1 MNYKIEIEAK
11 PAQNND
17 VCFFTLSVPLL
28 RDHKAECHTKLETTN
43 SPLFG
48 ALFDQTWVMN
58 VAAEGNTLV
67 IRKRNAED
75 WQEDAKVVA
84 GIIRKLHAEGTPFF
98 DEVYLE
104 ALGEKTT
111 QAISETNQHLK
122 VNDINIKSP
131 LGLRIQKILSEV
143 VGPSLASHG
152 GHVNLIDVQNGK
164 VYLHFGGGCQGCSQA
179 SVTVKQGIEKLLLKE
194 FPELIGVEDITN
206 HSLGKNPFFK

>member
-1 MNYKIEIEAK
+1 MKNKIEIEAK

-17 VCFFTLSVPLL
+17 VCFFTLSIPLL
-28 RDHKAECHTKLETTN
+28 QDFKVECHTKLETTN
-43 SPLFG
+43 SPLLG
-48 ALFDQTWVMN
+48 ALFDQSWVLN

-67 IRKRNAED
+67 IRKRDAED
-75 WQEDAKVVA
+75 WQDDARIVA
-84 GIIRKLHAEGTPFF
+84 EIIRKLHAEGTPFF
-98 DEVYLE
+98 DKVYLE
-104 ALGEKTT
+104 SLSEKTI
-111 QAISETNQHLK
+111 QALSNANQHFK
-122 VNDINIKSP
+122 VNDINIKSS
-131 LGLRIQKILSEV
+131 LGLRIQKILAEV

-194 FPELIGVEDITN
+194 FPELIGVEDVTN